1 MENYNI
7 QSRTWK
13 ASNGD
18 MLRLET
24 DGIELYI
31 IRADYSTSNQRISLR
46 GYNKCSPTYC
56 IQATI
61 GLPSLVYDLGDC
73 KIPMERWADLS
84 RQLINGENWQLEGKI

>member
-7 QSRTWK
+7 QSRTWR
-13 ASNGD
+13 AENGD
-18 MLRLET
+18 FLRLET

-31 IRADYSTSNQRISLR
+31 IRAEYTTRKKTIELI
-46 GYNKCSPTYC
+46 GYNQCSPTYS

-61 GLPSLVYDLGDC
+61 GMPTLAFDLGNC
-73 KIPMERWADLS
+73 KIPMDRWADLS